1 MTAVLTTIIG
11 DGVFG
16 QPAGRLCAIH
26 LRGGLIERVE
36 PLAEVELPALV
47 AAAGP
52 GLLDARGLLVLPGL
66 IDSHLHAI
74 ATGMQLLSG
83 DLRHVSSVRELAEEV
98 RTVAA
103 DGPDFVRLGGL
114 DPSRLGA
121 DGVATITRQWLND
134 LTPERALYIKSVEGH
149 SAWFNALAWER
160 VGVNAVLER
169 LKVPDARRREMQRAG
184 RVWGNAYEH
193 LTTPIYDSYSFAERK
208 QGMELVIEQAKAVG
222 LCGLHC
228 LEGYGEHRRHDFELM
243 LELDQRD
250 DIDLTLYCRD
260 ETPALAAKLEVPRFG
275 GCWCVDGAIAAHSAA
290 LAEPYFDKPELSGE
304 LYYSDQQLT
313 AWIEAGLAE
322 GMQVCL
328 HAIGARALDQALRC
342 FEQLAPRY
350 DLGKLRPRL
359 DHFVMGTPEL
369 ARRAADL
376 GVLSSMQP
384 AFDARWGGA
393 EGGYS
398 QRLGPERALR
408 SNPVGQ
414 MIESGLRIAGGSDS
428 YITPLDP
435 LGGIRAALNHHN
447 EALRVDFETAVGLF
461 SHDAAYLAHQEGT
474 RGRIA
479 AGYQADLT
487 IVNGDRTLA
496 EDAAVALTI
505 KGGRVVY
512 FATDELR

>member
-1 MTAVLTTIIG
+1 MTAALTTILGNDI
-11 DGVFG
+11 FG

-26 LRGGLIERVE
+26 LRDGLIVRLE
-36 PLAEVELPALV
+36 PLAEVELPALI

-52 GLLDARGLLVLPGL
+52 GLIDLRGLLILPGL

-74 ATGMQLLSG
+74 ATGMQLLTG
-83 DLRHVSSVRELAEEV
+83 DLRHISSVNQLAAEV
-98 RTVAA
+98 SAA
-103 DGPDFVRLGGL
+103 AESGAEFVRLGGL
-114 DPSRLGA
+114 DPSRLGSA
-121 DGVATITRQWLND
+121 GVDAITRQWLNE
-134 LTPERALYIKSVEGH
+134 LTPGRALYIKSVEGH

-169 LKVPDARRREMQRAG
+169 LGVSDARRREMQRAG
-184 RVWGNAYEH
+184 RVWGNAYEQ

-208 QGMELVIEQAKAVG
+208 QGMALVIERAKAVG

-228 LEGYGEHRRHDFELM
+228 LEGYGEHRRHDFEMM
-243 LELDQRD
+243 LELDQQG

-260 ETPALAAKLEVPRFG
+260 ETPALAGELAVPRFG

-304 LYYSDQQLT
+304 LYYSDEQLA
-313 AWIEAGLAE
+313 AWIESGCAA

-328 HAIGARALDQALRC
+328 HAIGERALDQALRC

-350 DLGKLRPRL
+350 LEKLRPRL

-369 ARRAADL
+369 ARRAAKL

-384 AFDARWGGA
+384 AFDALWGGA

-408 SNPVGQ
+408 SNPLGQ
-414 MIESGLRIAGGSDS
+414 MIGCGLRVAGGSDS

-435 LGGIRAALNHHN
+435 LGGIRAAMNHHN
-447 EALRVDFETAVGLF
+447 EEMRVDFERAVGLF
-461 SHDAAYLAHQEGT
+461 SQDAAYLAHQEDE

-479 AGYQADLT
+479 GGYQADFT
-487 IVNGDRTLA
+487 VVRGDRTMA
-496 EDAAVALTI
+496 ADAAVALTI
-505 KGGRVVY
+505 KGGRVVHD
-512 FATDELR
+512 AAEASR